1 MSKKDPDQ
9 DGIIQKAKKLIKSVT
24 SLLEREIWS
33 RGALEETGRRARSFA
48 LLRILTIVS
57 RGINGN
63 KLFSQ
68 AAALSYY
75 SLIGLGPLL
84 AIGIMISSFLLQGDD
99 RDNVIVDKLGQ
110 ALVFVAPPVSEWDQE
125 DSDPPAV
132 EKSEVDAIDPDE
144 EAEPKS
150 TARKAEE
157 ATEALNPAVVQFID
171 QIVKSARSGAV
182 GVIGSIALI
191 VIVIQLITSIEK
203 AFNGIWGVRRG
214 RSWAQRII
222 SYWTITSLG
231 AVLSITAVTVLS
243 ASTVI
248 NRFNQLI
255 PGLEYEDI
263 NWWAGP
269 IISFTL
275 LTLVLAVFNRF
286 FPHTS
291 VHWKASLVGGFIGA
305 FLMVL
310 NHSLSFL
317 YVHKVIRDQSLYGS
331 VGIIPV
337 LMFGLY
343 LFWLIVL
350 VSCEVTYAVQNVDNL
365 TNETAWSDISPQ
377 TRESLALACFL
388 FIARRFNNCESP
400 PTTTEIANHLRAP
413 GQLMNN
419 CLTRLSVGGWIRGLE
434 PDETDSQEEIRFQP
448 SFPLENRSME
458 DFHNAFISDGNNQGA
473 EILTEVEPAIGKFQK
488 GLLVEDSLKMPFSE
502 LLRKK
507 PKA

>member
-1 MSKKDPDQ
+1 MNDSKKAILQKVQ
-9 DGIIQKAKKLIKSVT
+9 DGIKSVT

-33 RGALEETGRRARSFA
+33 RGALDETGRRARSFA
-48 LLRILTIVS
+48 LLRIMIIVW

-99 RDNVIVDKLGQ
+99 RDNVIVEKLGQ
-110 ALVFVAPPVSEWDQE
+110 ALVFVAPPVSEWHQDE
-125 DSDPPAV
+125 IHSSDPDTPASTNS
-132 EKSEVDAIDPDE
+132 SEVSTSPPLNPAATQ
-144 EAEPKS
+144 EAK
-150 TARKAEE
+150 
-157 ATEALNPAVVQFID
+157 EALNPSVIQFIN
-171 QIVKSARSGAV
+171 QIVQSARSGAV

-231 AVLSITAVTVLS
+231 AVLSITAITVLS
-243 ASTVI
+243 ASTIV
-248 NRFNQLI
+248 NRFNSLV

-269 IISFTL
+269 LISFSL
-275 LTLVLAVFNRF
+275 LTVVLAVFNRF

-291 VHWKASLVGGFIGA
+291 VHWKAAFVGGLLGA
-305 FLMVL
+305 FLMVV

-350 VSCEVTYAVQNVDNL
+350 VSCEVSYAVQNADNL

-377 TRESLALACFL
+377 TRESLALSCFL
-388 FIARRFNNCESP
+388 YIARRFQNCENP

-419 CLTRLSVGGWIRGLE
+419 CLNRLSSSGWIRGLE
-434 PDETDSQEEIRFQP
+434 PSENDRQEETRFQP
-448 SFPLENRSME
+448 AFPLENRTLE
-458 DFHNAFISDGNNQGA
+458 DFHRGFISDGNNQGA
-473 EILTEVEPAIGKFQK
+473 EILTEVEPILSDFQN
-488 GLLVEDSLKMPFSE
+488 GQHTDDSLHKPFSE
-502 LLRKK
+502 ILRNRS
-507 PKA
+507 

>member
-1 MSKKDPDQ
+1 MTEKPEDKGFVP
-9 DGIIQKAKKLIKSVT
+9 KLRRALNTAT
-24 SLLEREIWS
+24 SLMSREIWS

-48 LLRILTIVS
+48 LLRILIIVW

-84 AIGIMISSFLLQGDD
+84 AIGIMISSFLIQGED
-99 RDNVIVDKLGQ
+99 RENIIVEKLGQ
-110 ALVFVAPPVSEWDQE
+110 ALVFVAPPVSEWEGDASEKADTPDAESATSPQE
-125 DSDPPAV
+125 TDPSDDSGTIAP
-132 EKSEVDAIDPDE
+132 SET
-144 EAEPKS
+144 K
-150 TARKAEE
+150 
-157 ATEALNPAVVQFID
+157 EALNPAVVQFVD
-171 QIVKSARSGAV
+171 QIVKSAQSGAV

-243 ASTVI
+243 ASTIV
-248 NRFNQLI
+248 NRFNQLV

-269 IISFTL
+269 LISFSL

-291 VHWKASLVGGFIGA
+291 VHWKAAFIGGVVGA
-305 FLMVL
+305 FLMIV

-317 YVHKVIRDQSLYGS
+317 YVHKVIREQSLYGS

-350 VSCEVTYAVQNVDNL
+350 ISCEVAYSVQNANNL
-365 TNETAWSDISPQ
+365 TNESAWSDISPK

-388 FIARRFNNCESP
+388 FIARRFTLCQSP

-419 CLTRLSVGGWIRGLE
+419 CLTRLASRGWIRE
-434 PDETDSQEEIRFQP
+434 IKPDEDDRQEETRFQP
-448 SFPLENRSME
+448 GFPLEKRSMK
-458 DFHNAFISDGNNQGA
+458 DFHNDFISDGNNNGA
-473 EILTEVEPAIGKFQK
+473 EILTEVEPILSDFHK
-488 GLLVEDSLKMPFSE
+488 GLRVEEKLEKPFSQ
-502 LLRKK
+502 LLQE
-507 PKA
+507 AS